1 MTPDELGLD
10 VQIEVAATPEQVW
23 EAISTGPG
31 ISAWFMP
38 AEVEGERITFHH
50 MAGGSSEAEVTDA
63 EAPRRL
69 RFTEGDGAQATEFL
83 VEARSGGT
91 CVVRVVGSGF
101 GGKGA
106 DDGWTAALLGLKL
119 YLEHFAGQSSA
130 NVLAGG
136 RVPGPQARAWE
147 ELQSAVGLG
156 ELCEGSRVSASA
168 DGAAALTGVVEGTLA
183 TRGTL
188 RLEEPAPGLA
198 FVGVGGPDDETVF
211 AAVRAGARGYLL
223 KGATRAEI
231 LRTVRAVAAGDAVF
245 GPAIARRL
253 MAYFARPAPAGQD
266 RPFPELTE
274 REREVLDLVARGR
287 SNAEITAQL
296 VLSPK
301 TIRNHVSNIFAKLE
315 VRDRAEAIVRAR
327 EAGLGS

>member
-10 VQIEVAATPEQVW
+10 LQIEVAATPEQVW

-119 YLEHFAGQSSA
+119 YLEHFAGQEAA

-136 RVPGPQARAWE
+136 QVPGPQARAWE
-147 ELQSAVGLG
+147 ELQAP
-156 ELCEGSRVSASA
+156 SASA
-168 DGAAALTGVVEGTLA
+168 SSP
-183 TRGTL
+183 R
-188 RLEEPAPGLA
+188 
-198 FVGVGGPDDETVF
+198 
-211 AAVRAGARGYLL
+211 ARG
-223 KGATRAEI
+223 
-231 LRTVRAVAAGDAVF
+231 
-245 GPAIARRL
+245 
-253 MAYFARPAPAGQD
+253 
-266 RPFPELTE
+266 
-274 REREVLDLVARGR
+274 
-287 SNAEITAQL
+287 
-296 VLSPK
+296 
-301 TIRNHVSNIFAKLE
+301 
-315 VRDRAEAIVRAR
+315 
-327 EAGLGS
+327 